1 MEHFAFEIN
10 NVAEADLS
18 EEKRI
23 NKLVENTVESAYFH
37 STAFWNSIKGS
48 LLLATTYLELH
59 LKALLIRKKLR
70 PLEELNA
77 LEKRARE
84 TAGSFTVALLFCR
97 KVVTVVSHLKV
108 YCLNAGLRQADRLI
122 ELLRV
127 LIVDCSSEPRVVTLD
142 CRIMLLYNCLKV
154 MLAAK
159 SFLPQQEEALGGFYQ
174 AFGVKPV
181 RTY

>member
-1 MEHFAFEIN
+1 LGEKERVGWISERKLRYLSEVRGCGAGEELVRLLEVSMEHFAFEVN
-10 NVAEADLS
+10 NLGEADPS
-18 EEKRI
+18 QEKWL
-23 NKLVENTVESAYFH
+23 NKLVENTVESAHFH
-37 STAFWNSIKGS
+37 SAAFWNSIKGS

-84 TAGSFTVALLFCR
+84 TASSFAVALWFCR

-108 YCLNAGLRQADRLI
+108 YCLNAGARQTDRLV

-127 LIVDCSSEPRVVTLD
+127 LIVDCSS
-142 CRIMLLYNCLKV
+142 
-154 MLAAK
+154 
-159 SFLPQQEEALGGFYQ
+159 
-174 AFGVKPV
+174 
-181 RTY
+181 